1 MTSNIPRRRLLG
13 LATAALTAATL
24 AGCGTTGAQ
33 GGDSLIFA
41 VADKSLTA
49 TTASYTSVPLRAG
62 YFEDEQ
68 LDVTIQPVDTALSAV
83 QSVATGQSFM
93 TYASMNAV
101 ASAAG
106 KDDGL
111 AVVGFTNG
119 NIFRV
124 AVPEDSPIRTVG
136 DLKGK
141 TIGSSTLTS
150 ISNLY
155 AKGVLA
161 QAGMDPEADVE
172 YLPVGYG
179 AQAAEAL
186 RGGEVQ
192 AYAGYDGPNVVIGD
206 LLGTPLRE
214 LETPLNDLTGT
225 SALVVRKQSIE
236 NEPERVVGMVRA
248 FFKAMVFAQE
258 NPEAAIAMHWAEFPQ
273 SKPAATDE
281 KVAREQA
288 VRILGM
294 RLDVT
299 GGPGPS
305 GEYGVQ
311 DAAAMQHTVD
321 ELARYGMVDKAVDLE
336 ASGLVDYSLADRY
349 NDFDVDAVKQE
360 ALSWKG

>member
-1 MTSNIPRRRLLG
+1 MTGNIPRRRLLG
-13 LATAALTAATL
+13 LATAALTVTTL
-24 AGCGTTGAQ
+24 AACGTTGAQ
-33 GGDSLIFA
+33 GGDNLIFA

-62 YFEDEQ
+62 YFADEN

-83 QSVATGQSFM
+83 QSVATEQSFM

-101 ASAAG
+101 VSAAG

-124 AVPEDSPIRTVG
+124 AVPQDSPIRTVQ

-141 TIGSSTLTS
+141 TIGASTLTS

-161 QAGMDPEADVE
+161 RAGLDPEADAQ

-186 RGGEVQ
+186 RGDEVQ

-225 SALVVRKQSIE
+225 SALVVRKESIE

-258 NPEAAIAMHWAEFPQ
+258 SPQSAIDMHWAEFPQ
-273 SKPAATDE
+273 SRPAATDE
-281 KVAREQA
+281 NVAREQA
-288 VRILGM
+288 VKILGM

-305 GEYGVQ
+305 GKYGVQ
-311 DAAAMQHTVD
+311 DMPAMQGTVD
-321 ELARYGMVDKAVDLE
+321 ELARYDMVDQAVDLD
-336 ASGLVDYSLADRY
+336 ATGLVDYSLADRY
-349 NDFDVDAVKQE
+349 NDFDVEAVKQE
-360 ALSWKG
+360 AANWKG